1 MKTTLSIRHASSS
14 EAAELSELAVRS
26 KGHWG
31 YTNEFL
37 DACRGELSVDPAKL
51 ESHEFEYHVAVDGP
65 KILGFYALEELSF
78 PAFELEA
85 LFVDP
90 EHIGSGVGRELLQHA
105 LRNLAAK
112 GAETLVIQGDPN
124 ATAFYEAAGARLVG
138 SRESGS
144 VPGRDLPLYE
154 IDIGTSTTIDAC

>member
-1 MKTTLSIRHASSS
+1 MTSTHCIREARS
-14 EAAELSELAVRS
+14 EEAVALSELAVRS

-31 YTNEFL
+31 YSREFL
-37 DACRGELSVDPAKL
+37 DACRGELTVDPARMATR
-51 ESHEFEYHVAVDGP
+51 EYEAHVAVDGP
-65 KILGFYALEELSF
+65 RILGFYALEELSIT
-78 PAFELEA
+78 AFELSA

-90 EHIGSGVGRELLQHA
+90 PYIGHGVGRDLLQHA

-124 ATAFYEAAGARLVG
+124 AVKFYEAAGARLVG
-138 SRESGS
+138 SRASGS
-144 VPGRDLPLYE
+144 IPGRELPLYE

>member
-1 MKTTLSIRHASSS
+1 MNKMLSIRQASSS
-14 EAAELSELAVRS
+14 EAAELSDLAVRS

-31 YTNEFL
+31 YTSEFL

-51 ESHEFEYHVAVDGP
+51 ESREFECHVAVDGP
-65 KILGFYALEELSF
+65 KILGFYSLEELSIT
-78 PAFELEA
+78 AFELDA

-124 ATAFYEAAGARLVG
+124 AADFYEAAGARLVG
-138 SRESGS
+138 SRESLTL
-144 VPGRDLPLYE
+144 PGRDLPLYE